1 MIGGIADITS
11 KNSVRQIHQD
21 ELPRIAIFLIYCR
34 RMLVSFLISGYITYA
49 RLAVA
54 WGRHPENRARM
65 EMASSGPY
73 SELEYLILAMVGE
86 EINSGYAM
94 RKEMNR
100 MRGGRWSA
108 ESGSV
113 YRVLRRL
120 EQDGLVRE
128 ARKVG
133 VPNRERTEYELTPQG
148 QGLLN
153 SWLTFPPDR
162 MELAF
167 IVDPIRTRAY
177 FLGRL
182 KPADQLRVVKGW
194 LQESKSFVH
203 DLARDLHASAPGED
217 PVRTLAQQN
226 LLYLAEARHEWLRKV
241 LAQLKNRANTK
252 SAVAVVEEAP
262 ATLKS

>member
-1 MIGGIADITS
+1 
-11 KNSVRQIHQD
+11 
-21 ELPRIAIFLIYCR
+21 
-34 RMLVSFLISGYITYA
+34 
-49 RLAVA
+49 
-54 WGRHPENRARM
+54 
-65 EMASSGPY
+65 
-73 SELEYLILAMVGE
+73 MVGE

-120 EQDGLVRE
+120 EQDGLVNE

-148 QGLLN
+148 EALLQ

-162 MELAF
+162 GEMAF

-177 FLGRL
+177 FLSRL
-182 KPADQLRVVKGW
+182 KPMEQVRVVKAW
-194 LQESKSFVH
+194 LVESKQFLQ
-203 DLARDLHASAPGED
+203 DLERDLQATSATENPI
-217 PVRTLAQQN
+217 RHLAQQN
-226 LLYLAEARHEWLRKV
+226 LLFLAEARHEWLRKL
-241 LAQLKNRANTK
+241 LA
-252 SAVAVVEEAP
+252 S
-262 ATLKS
+262 LKSVSAGKAAKATAVIETT